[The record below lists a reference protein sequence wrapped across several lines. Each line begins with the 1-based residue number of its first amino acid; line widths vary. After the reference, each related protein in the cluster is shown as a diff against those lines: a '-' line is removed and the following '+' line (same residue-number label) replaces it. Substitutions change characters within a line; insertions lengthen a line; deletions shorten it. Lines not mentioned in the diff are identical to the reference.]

1 MKSKKIGN
9 ERRRNR
15 NRKQNGEQVTSN
27 RIGGSEIFFFS
38 ATVAPAP
45 IPQTFVNVACRLA
58 RLPALWLMKRHRI
71 DES

>member
-27 RIGGSEIFFFS
+27 RSEIK
-38 ATVAPAP
+38 VE
-45 IPQTFVNVACRLA
+45 R
-58 RLPALWLMKRHRI
+58 
-71 DES
+71 E

>member
-1 MKSKKIGN
+1 MKGGGIEIGN
-9 ERRRNR
+9 RMVSRWLQIELEAV
-15 NRKQNGEQVTSN
+15 KY
-27 RIGGSEIFFFS
+27 FFFS